1 MFKDSFKFVVPSTLV
16 NKSEIKN
23 KNKKN
28 KLVNVI
34 KSGLSGLKDRI
45 KEMSGGEKK
54 LNNQLKY

>member
-45 KEMSGGEKK
+45 KEMSGSEKK

>member
-1 MFKDSFKFVVPSTLV
+1 M
-16 NKSEIKN
+16 N

-45 KEMSGGEKK
+45 KEMSGSEKK